1 MYCTCSL
8 EAEEGED
15 QIAAL
20 LSRNAVLRHDPIRA
34 DELAGHG
41 ELLTPDGSLRTLPC
55 CWQYDAE
62 PRMGGL
68 DGFFAARIVRTDRA

>member
-20 LSRNAVLRHDPIRA
+20 LGRNPGLRHDPIRA
-34 DELAGHG
+34 DEVAGHA
-41 ELLTPDGSLRTLPC
+41 ELLRPTAAAHPALLL
-55 CWQYDAE
+55 
-62 PRMGGL
+62 GL
-68 DGFFAARIVRTDRA
+68 